1 MESTRKILIIDD
13 NEANLFS
20 LRKILERLG
29 PVIHTATSGFEG
41 LELSEKNHYSLVLL
55 DIQMPE
61 MDGFETLKRMRDS
74 AKNKLVPV
82 ILISAIFTEDQY
94 KIKGIET
101 GAVDFIPKPVNPEIL
116 RAKIKVLLEL
126 EEHKEFLKTLVG
138 ELKTKNVQLKKEIK
152 KRKKVEADLREA
164 KAKAE
169 RTSELKS
176 KILVNMSHE
185 IRTPVNS
192 ILGFAD
198 LIANT
203 SIPTADKERYVRY
216 VSSSS
221 QNLLFL
227 IDEILDHSRIE
238 AGEFSINMAPC
249 RAGDILIELLES
261 FNRIKSQFGKTDI
274 TISIHP
280 PAQDLIFET
289 DPQRLRQ
296 VLINLLSNALKYT
309 KEGQID
315 FGCEINNDLIRFY
328 VKDTGI
334 GISAEEI
341 EHIFSRFMR
350 IESQDSLQSQGT
362 GLGLSIAQKI
372 IQMMGGEIGV
382 ESTFNK
388 GSEFFFTLPYLP
400 LDTLDKDLLAPVVE
414 SIEDPDWSDF
424 SLVIAEDEEM
434 NFLFLQEA
442 LKATNVKILWAKNGR
457 EAVDIAL
464 KEDPDLILMD
474 VKMPDMNGF
483 EAIRLIKD
491 KKPGINIIIQTA
503 FAKHDEELKK
513 GSNLYEDV
521 ITKPINRSILIKT
534 ISRFLF

>member
-29 PVIHTATSGFEG
+29 LVIHTATSGFEG

-61 MDGFETLKRMRDS
+61 MDGFETLKKMRDS

-138 ELKTKNVQLKKEIK
+138 ELKTKNIQLKKEIK

-309 KEGQID
+309 KEGKIE

>member
-1 MESTRKILIIDD
+1 MGSTRKILIIDD

-29 PVIHTATSGFEG
+29 LVIHTATSGFEG

-94 KIKGIET
+94 KIKGIQT

-126 EEHKEFLKTLVG
+126 EEHKEFLKKLVG
-138 ELKTKNVQLKKEIK
+138 ELKTKNIQLKKEIK

-169 RTSELKS
+169 KTSELKS

-203 SIPTADKERYVRY
+203 AIPTSDKERYVRY

-238 AGEFSINMAPC
+238 AGEFSINKAPC
-249 RAGDILIELLES
+249 SAGDILTELLES

-274 TISIHP
+274 TITIHP

-309 KEGQID
+309 KIGQIE
-315 FGCEINNDLIRFY
+315 FGCEIKNDLIRFY

-341 EHIFSRFMR
+341 EHVFSRFMR
-350 IESQDSLQSQGT
+350 VESQDSLQSQGT

-382 ESTFNK
+382 ESTLNK
-388 GSEFFFTLPYLP
+388 GSEFFFTLPYIP
-400 LDTLDKDLLAPVVE
+400 LETLEKVSVVNVTE
-414 SIEDPDWSDF
+414 TIENPDWSEF
-424 SLVIAEDEEM
+424 TLVIAEDEEM
-434 NFLFLQEA
+434 NYLFLQEA
-442 LKATNVKILWAKNGR
+442 LRATNVKVLWAKNGR

-464 KEDPDLILMD
+464 REDPDLILMD
-474 VKMPDMNGF
+474 VKMPDMDGF

-513 GSNLYEDV
+513 GSNLYEDF
-521 ITKPINRSILIKT
+521 ITKPINRSTLLKT
-534 ISRFLF
+534 MSKFLF

>member
-29 PVIHTATSGFEG
+29 LVIHTASSGFEG

-55 DIQMPE
+55 DIQMPK
-61 MDGFETLKRMRDS
+61 MDGFETLKRMRDI
-74 AKNKLVPV
+74 AKNKFVPV

-94 KIKGIET
+94 KIKGIQT

-126 EEHKEFLKTLVG
+126 EEHKESLKKLIG
-138 ELKTKNVQLKKEIK
+138 ELETKNIQLKKEIK
-152 KRKKVEADLREA
+152 KRKKVESDLREA
-164 KAKAE
+164 KTKAE
-169 RTSELKS
+169 KTSEMKS

-203 SIPTADKERYVRY
+203 SISNDDKERYVKY

-227 IDEILDHSRIE
+227 IDEILDHSKIE
-238 AGEFSINMAPC
+238 AGEFNINLAPC
-249 RAGDILIELLES
+249 KAGEILVELKES
-261 FNRIKSQFGKTDI
+261 FKRIKTQLGKTEIEIAIHTPDPDI
-274 TISIHP
+274 V
-280 PAQDLIFET
+280 FET

-296 VLINLLSNALKYT
+296 VLINLLSNAIKYT
-309 KEGQID
+309 KKGIID
-315 FGCEINNDLIRFY
+315 FGCEVQDKLIRFY

-334 GISAEEI
+334 GIPADEI
-341 EHIFSRFMR
+341 KQVFSRFKR
-350 IESQDSLQSQGT
+350 VESQDSLQSQGT
-362 GLGLSIAQKI
+362 GLGLAIAQKI
-372 IQMMGGEIGV
+372 VQMLGGEIGV
-382 ESTFNK
+382 KSTFDK
-388 GSEFFFTLPYLP
+388 GSEFFFTLPF
-400 LDTLDKDLLAPVVE
+400 TPVDNPE
-414 SIEDPDWSDF
+414 PDSENNTREHIEVPDWSEF

-442 LKATNVKILWAKNGR
+442 LRATNVKIFWAKNGQ
-457 EAVDIAL
+457 EAVDISL

-483 EAIRLIKD
+483 DAIRLIKD

-503 FAKHDEELKK
+503 FAKNDEELKK
-513 GSNLYEDV
+513 GSMLYEDF
-521 ITKPINRSILIKT
+521 ITKPINRNILINTMSK
-534 ISRFLF
+534 FLF

>member
-29 PVIHTATSGFEG
+29 LVIHTATSGFEG

-61 MDGFETLKRMRDS
+61 MDGFETLKKMRDS

-138 ELKTKNVQLKKEIK
+138 ELKTKNIQLKKEIK

-315 FGCEINNDLIRFY
+315 FGCEVNNDLIRFY

>member
-29 PVIHTATSGFEG
+29 TVIHTATSGFEG

-61 MDGFETLKRMRDS
+61 MDGFETLKKMRDS

-152 KRKKVEADLREA
+152 KRKKVEADLRKA

-169 RTSELKS
+169 KTSELKS